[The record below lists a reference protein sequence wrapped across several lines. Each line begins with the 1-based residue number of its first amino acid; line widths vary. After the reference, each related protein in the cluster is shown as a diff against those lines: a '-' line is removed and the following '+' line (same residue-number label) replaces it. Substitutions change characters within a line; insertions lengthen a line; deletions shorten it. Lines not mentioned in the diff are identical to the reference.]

1 MKLNELGRIASDC
14 WNWLETK
21 FPAIRIP
28 TFCIMPN
35 HMHGIIFIDELPI
48 IGRGGL
54 QAARTPAWRKP
65 LGGIIGAYKTHST
78 VTINNFLQTPG
89 VRFWQRNYFERVI
102 RNEREFE
109 ATHDHIVANPM
120 NWDKDEYRASQ

>member
-1 MKLNELGRIASDC
+1 MDFPKRHSIRLPAYDYSLGGAYFVTICVDTRINRLGEVVSGEMKLNELGRIASDC
-14 WNWLETK
+14 WDWLETK

-54 QAARTPAWRKP
+54 QAARTL
-65 LGGIIGAYKTHST
+65 LGGS
-78 VTINNFLQTPG
+78 P
-89 VRFWQRNYFERVI
+89 W
-102 RNEREFE
+102 E
-109 ATHDHIVANPM
+109 A
-120 NWDKDEYRASQ
+120 